1 MASPVGELSI
11 VNQSSST
18 QLPINTIQVTRSM
31 NSNNNITTTTTTTTT
46 NNNNSPT
53 TPHLNSMPN
62 GVRFPLNSSVD
73 IHMNGTQTLHAFIAN
88 KFEGARPPS
97 LAVQARARQF
107 SSFILLL
114 GRYPSSDLFLPEAA
128 IIVRNKDDVLIPLM
142 SETIPTAKEF
152 KKAVKSMSPEQQR
165 FANQYRGMQMGKTL
179 FALVTVQIKPNL

>member
-11 VNQSSST
+11 VNQSST

-31 NSNNNITTTTTTTTT
+31 NSNNNITTTTTT
-46 NNNNSPT
+46 NNNSPT
-53 TPHLNSMPN
+53 TPHPNAMSN

-97 LAVQARARQF
+97 FAVQARARQF